1 MPIFKC
7 GPFFAAAIAALRPA
21 KPEPQIIKSNSTE
34 STILRQTCLGRDK
47 YVVIVRH
54 DPKSSYISLVISLV
68 MISEWFQRVGSSVP
82 RGFSRYFILE
92 LLKKKEQTG
101 KEIIDYAV
109 EQSNGIWK
117 PSPGLIYPLL
127 GRLLDEGLIQETKD
141 GKYQLT
147 KKGAET
153 AQDVDKVND
162 IVKKQLDVL
171 FRLGNVGRF
180 VAMDLLEKISSMG
193 AILSSNV
200 ANMTTEETEKYRK
213 FLQEELK
220 KIDAKDVKKKGKEI
234 KIE

>member
-1 MPIFKC
+1 
-7 GPFFAAAIAALRPA
+7 
-21 KPEPQIIKSNSTE
+21 
-34 STILRQTCLGRDK
+34 
-47 YVVIVRH
+47 
-54 DPKSSYISLVISLV
+54 

-92 LLKKKEQTG
+92 LLKKKPHTG

-127 GRLLDEGLIQETKD
+127 GRLLDEGLIEETKD

-147 KKGAET
+147 KKGIET
-153 AQDVDKVND
+153 AEDVDKIND

-180 VAMDLLEKISSMG
+180 VALDLLEKISTMG
-193 AILSSNV
+193 SILSSNIT
-200 ANMTTEETEKYRK
+200 NMTREETQRYRK
-213 FLQEELK
+213 FLQDELK
-220 KIDAKDVKKKGKEI
+220 KIDEKNSKKKGKEI

>member
-1 MPIFKC
+1 
-7 GPFFAAAIAALRPA
+7 
-21 KPEPQIIKSNSTE
+21 
-34 STILRQTCLGRDK
+34 
-47 YVVIVRH
+47 
-54 DPKSSYISLVISLV
+54 

-92 LLKKKEQTG
+92 LLKKKAHTG
-101 KEIIDYAV
+101 KEIINYAV

-127 GRLLDEGLIQETKD
+127 GRLLDEGLIEESKD
-141 GKYQLT
+141 GRYQLT

-153 AQDVDKVND
+153 AQDVDKVNE

-180 VAMDLLEKISSMG
+180 VAIDVLEKISTMG
-193 AILSSNV
+193 SILSSNF
-200 ANMTTEETEKYRK
+200 ANMTEDETKKYK
-213 FLQEELK
+213 EFLELELK
-220 KIDAKDVKKKGKEI
+220 KIQNIDVKKKGKEI

>member
-1 MPIFKC
+1 
-7 GPFFAAAIAALRPA
+7 
-21 KPEPQIIKSNSTE
+21 
-34 STILRQTCLGRDK
+34 
-47 YVVIVRH
+47 
-54 DPKSSYISLVISLV
+54 

-92 LLKKKEQTG
+92 LLKKKAHTG
-101 KEIIDYAV
+101 KEIINYAV

-127 GRLLDEGLIQETKD
+127 GRLLDEGLIEESKD
-141 GKYQLT
+141 GRYQLT

-153 AQDVDKVND
+153 AQDVDKVNE

-180 VAMDLLEKISSMG
+180 VAIDILEKISTMG
-193 AILSSNV
+193 SILSSNF
-200 ANMTTEETEKYRK
+200 ANMTEDETKKYK
-213 FLQEELK
+213 EFLELELK
-220 KIDAKDVKKKGKEI
+220 KIQNKDVKKKGKEI